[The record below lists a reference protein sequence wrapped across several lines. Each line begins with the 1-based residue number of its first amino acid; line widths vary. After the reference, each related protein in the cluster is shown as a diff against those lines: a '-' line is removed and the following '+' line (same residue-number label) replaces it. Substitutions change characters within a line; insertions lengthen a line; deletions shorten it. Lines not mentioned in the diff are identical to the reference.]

1 VRFEQ
6 AIMISC
12 DDNFVPMWLPTKP
25 CVEVDDLARRVPIGH
40 EVARM
45 DQNVAIGN
53 TKTVVLSVRVA
64 DTDDSHFCHR
74 WAPCDSSLRAVDSLI
89 SISFAFASALTFMTA

>member
-1 VRFEQ
+1 MV
-6 AIMISC
+6 SSY
-12 DDNFVPMWLPTKP
+12 DNLVCMRLTTKP

-53 TKTVVLSVRVA
+53 TKTSVSSVHVA
-64 DTDDSHFCHR
+64 DTDDLQFCHR
-74 WAPCDSSLRAVDSLI
+74 RVPTIRTFLPLTASS
-89 SISFAFASALTFMTA
+89 

>member
-1 VRFEQ
+1 MR
-6 AIMISC
+6 
-12 DDNFVPMWLPTKP
+12 LTTKP

-53 TKTVVLSVRVA
+53 TKTGVLSVRVA
-64 DTDDSHFCHR
+64 DTDDSHSCHR
-74 WAPCDSSLRAVDSLI
+74 VKPLQSGRLHHQVLLLVIICLRLHNLEANH
-89 SISFAFASALTFMTA
+89 AAAT